1 MAVSPLQVFRDCDDN
16 GGGGGG
22 GVDGDDDSDDDC
34 HAVFVAHRPSG

>member
-16 GGGGGG
+16 GGGGG